1 MSLVGELAPGAL
13 GIALVSYTETIAAGR
28 AFAVQEDPNINP
40 NRELIATGIA
50 NLGGAVLGSM
60 PAGGGTSQTAVVRAI
75 GGRSQITLLVT
86 AASALAIMLL
96 FAPVLGLMPHAT
108 LAAVV
113 IFYSVGLIQPAEF
126 AAIRKVR
133 TMEFRWALLACIGVL
148 VWGTLQGIVVAIIV
162 SFISLARQTFHVQVS
177 VIGRKRGTDIL
188 RPLSPTIRM
197 MKHLENS

>member
-1 MSLVGELAPGAL
+1 
-13 GIALVSYTETIAAGR
+13 
-28 AFAVQEDPNINP
+28 
-40 NRELIATGIA
+40 
-50 NLGGAVLGSM
+50 
-60 PAGGGTSQTAVVRAI
+60 
-75 GGRSQITLLVT
+75 
-86 AASALAIMLL
+86 MLL

-188 RPLSPTIRM
+188 RPLSPDHQDDETFGELLILRPEGRIFFINAQSIAV
-197 MKHLENS
+197 KYRNWL